1 MAKNLEIS
9 VLLDF
14 YGTMLTDKQ
23 RDVVELYYNEDLS
36 LAEIAAH
43 SGITRQGV
51 RDSIKRAEA
60 QLLEYEERLTL
71 AARFHSIQLA
81 LEEIAQKA
89 TEIHEFNLRF
99 GAHNLVD
106 QNAQRIL
113 ELASQIED
121 EE

>member
-1 MAKNLEIS
+1 MTKNLEIS

-60 QLLEYEERLTL
+60 QLTEYEERLGL
-71 AARFHSIQLA
+71 ASRFREIQGSLESIVSRARDIYD
-81 LEEIAQKA
+81 
-89 TEIHEFNLRF
+89 FNLRF
-99 GAHNLVD
+99 GAHNQVGD
-106 QNAQRIL
+106 NAKSII
-113 ELASQIED
+113 ELANRIIDDQ
-121 EE
+121 

>member
-1 MAKNLEIS
+1 MTKNLEVS

-60 QLLEYEERLTL
+60 QLIEYESRLGL
-71 AARFHSIQLA
+71 ASRFRQIVTS
-81 LEEIAQKA
+81 LEEITGRARD
-89 TEIHEFNLRF
+89 IHEFNLRF
-99 GAHNLVD
+99 GAHNQVGD
-106 QNAQRIL
+106 NAARII
-113 ELASQIED
+113 ELANRIVD
-121 EE
+121 EQ